1 MRGQARVVVATVAF
15 GMGVDKP
22 DVRFIIHFSPS
33 TSLEA
38 YAQESGR
45 AGRDGKAR
53 CVLLYTS
60 SDRATQTRLAR
71 RDAMDLATLRQVYAG
86 IKRHAAG
93 SWAIFDPSRIVLG
106 GEPGDEIDEA
116 PDPRIGI
123 GLLVEG
129 GLLERHPNAPA
140 TWTLTPGRNE
150 EAAPEALT
158 NRTSLSGG
166 MWPTGPGSMPPG
178 RPVTLQTAAICDA
191 RNLARNPGAGAR
203 RATGLAAQE
212 GNRLPCFQL
221 FRSRRTPAHGCN
233 GCSTTPRNA
242 PRTASTR

>member
-1 MRGQARVVVATVAF
+1 MLGDNGVRAVPYHAGLEPRLRAANQDRFMRGDARVVVATVAF

-45 AGRDGKAR
+45 AGRDGKPSR

-106 GEPGDEIDEA
+106 GEPGDDLDEA

-140 TWTLTPGRNE
+140 TWTLTPGRDAD
-150 EAAPEALT
+150 EAPAILDD
-158 NRTSLSGG
+158 RGCCSLAESGRL
-166 MWPTGPGSMPPG
+166 G
-178 RPVTLQTAAICDA
+178 RARRDPRQA
-191 RNLARNPGAGAR
+191 RNAPDSRDLRCAGHLAGDAGAGAR
-203 RATGLAAQE
+203 RAT
-212 GNRLPCFQL
+212 
-221 FRSRRTPAHGCN
+221 
-233 GCSTTPRNA
+233 
-242 PRTASTR
+242 